1 MLAASLL
8 IVAVRLLFPSV
19 DAETGSGGLFVLAA
33 WGMGFLA
40 ALHMFLREGSRAT
53 MPTFIFLVAASTF
66 VAAYKHPPLLMLAE
80 WIGVLCVWAA
90 LRRSSSP
97 SMMTIP
103 ALMIVILAVGQ
114 SLLSWRQVTIV
125 IPELLAQYKRGDAG
139 MMRDLVQV
147 GVQPGFMF
155 QARLEAGLPW
165 GTFGHTNTLAGF
177 LLLGAPFLAVLWMS
191 GWATKSWFARI
202 IGAAPLGAVLYALV
216 LSKCRSAWIGVAA
229 AFAFQALASPEAREG
244 LRRHRRWT
252 LAGGVI
258 LAMLFAWKGG
268 NSLESLKYRLEYWRG
283 TIPIIAQNPWVGVG
297 WGVFRDHYLPHKLA
311 DSSEEIADP
320 HNFLLEIA
328 AAAGIPAALAYLLWL
343 AAFVTGLSR
352 SRSDDAE
359 PVSTRKFGPWLTAS
373 GVLLL
378 ATGIVLTL
386 SLASSWTE
394 IGGWELLIAMV
405 AVLVLVRTS
414 SAPTLRS
421 WRIATAAALFGLHI
435 HLLAA
440 GGVGHPS
447 VMLAV
452 WTLAAAAT
460 PFVLAAGWKR
470 WLDLCLLCG
479 MLAFGVAIGC
489 LETVRRVVQRDPL
502 LARLRNVNAP
512 SDDAAARL
520 YEDLTRLTPGDADLW
535 AEISR
540 DRRRRTT
547 DADGGRYA
555 ASEAALD
562 RAIELQPLRSGFWH
576 ERAAAKLEAA
586 SRCWIAPEA
595 AKSARD
601 DIRRAVERYPNSPT
615 RQADEAVV
623 IAAVS
628 AEPLTATGLRQS
640 LDAWRTIRSSGSTE
654 DLGIRLGRS
663 AGETLSPDDV
673 DRTLAAAAR
682 ALELDAATPH
692 FDKKLLPAQRCWLIG
707 MRDAAS
713 GRRGTKE

>member
-8 IVAVRLLFPSV
+8 VVASRLLFPSV
-19 DAETGSGGLFVLAA
+19 DAETGSGAVFVLAA

-40 ALHMFLREGSRAT
+40 ALHMFLREGSRAP
-53 MPTFIFLVAASTF
+53 MPVFIFLVAASSA

-80 WIGVLCVWAA
+80 WIGVLGIWTAV
-90 LRRSSSP
+90 RRSSSP
-97 SMMTIP
+97 ATMTIP

-125 IPELLAQYKRGDAG
+125 IPELLSQYRRGDAG

-177 LLLGAPFLAVLWMS
+177 LLLGAPFLAALWMG
-191 GWATKSWFARI
+191 GWATKGWLARF
-202 IGAAPLGAVLYALV
+202 IGAAPLGAVLYALA

-229 AFAFQALASPEAREG
+229 AFAFLALASPKARDT

-252 LAGGVI
+252 ITGGVL

-283 TIPIIAQNPWVGVG
+283 TVPIIAENPWLGVG

-320 HNFLLEIA
+320 HNFVLEIA
-328 AAAGIPAALAYLLWL
+328 AAAGIPAALAYLWWL
-343 AAFVTGLSR
+343 AASVIGLSR
-352 SRSDDAE
+352 PRTKDAE
-359 PVSTRKFGPWLTAS
+359 PASTRKLGPWLTAS

-386 SLASSWTE
+386 GLASSWTE

-414 SAPTLRS
+414 SAPSVRS
-421 WRIATAAALFGLHI
+421 WRIATAAALLGLHI

-452 WTLAAAAT
+452 WALAAAAM
-460 PFVLAAGWKR
+460 PFDSAVGWKR
-470 WLDLCLLCG
+470 WLDLGLVLG
-479 MLAFGVAIGC
+479 ILAVGVAIGS
-489 LETVRRVVQRDPL
+489 LWAARSVVQRDPL
-502 LARLRNVNAP
+502 LARLRNVNALP
-512 SDDAAARL
+512 DDAAARL

-540 DRRRRTT
+540 DRLRRTT

-562 RAIELQPLRSGFWH
+562 RAIDLQPLRSGFWH

-586 SRCWIAPEA
+586 SRGWIAPEA
-595 AKSARD
+595 ANSARD

-615 RQADEAVV
+615 RQADKAVV

-628 AEPLTATGLRQS
+628 ANPVTASGLRQS

-654 DLGIRLGRS
+654 DLGRRLGKM
-663 AGETLSPDDV
+663 AGESMSADDV
-673 DRTLAAAAR
+673 DRAVSAADR

-692 FDKKLLPAQRCWLIG
+692 FDKKLLPAQRGWLSG
-707 MRDAAS
+707 LRDAAS

>member
-53 MPTFIFLVAASTF
+53 MPTFIFLVAASTA
-66 VAAYKHPPLLMLAE
+66 VAAYKHPPLLMFAE
-80 WIGVLCVWAA
+80 WIGVLCIWATV
-90 LRRSSSP
+90 RRSSSP

-103 ALMIVILAVGQ
+103 ALMILILAVGQ

-125 IPELLAQYKRGDAG
+125 IPELLSQYKRGDAG

-191 GWATKSWFARI
+191 GWATKSWVARI
-202 IGAAPLGAVLYALV
+202 IGAAPSVCVLYALA

-283 TIPIIAQNPWVGVG
+283 TMPIIAERPFLGAG

-328 AAAGIPAALAYLLWL
+328 AAAGIPAALAYFWWL
-343 AAFVTGLSR
+343 AASVIGLSR
-352 SRSDDAE
+352 LRKEDAE
-359 PVSTRKFGPWLTAS
+359 PASSRKLGPWLTAS

-394 IGGWELLIAMV
+394 IGGWELLIAMI
-405 AVLVLVRTS
+405 AVLMLVRTS
-414 SAPTLRS
+414 SAPTIRS

-470 WLDLCLLCG
+470 WLDLGLLGG
-479 MLAFGVAIGC
+479 MLAVGVAFGSMG
-489 LETVRRVVQRDPL
+489 TVRSVVQRDPL

-586 SRCWIAPEA
+586 SRGWFALEA

-692 FDKKLLPAQRCWLIG
+692 FDKKLLPAQRGWLIG